1 MVKRATPEMFSLYK
15 LSITLHKTFNEA
27 IPETEWIGLN
37 FDQVNMSRQRDFRIL
52 KINKLLIGRNILCNR
67 FYELNGK
74 IPLEWFNMS
83 KNAFK
88 IICKNKFLTHV
99 S

>member
-52 KINKLLIGRNILCNR
+52 KNNKLLIGRNILCNR
-67 FYELNGK
+67 FYELKGK
-74 IPLEWFNMS
+74 IPLDWLDMS
-83 KNAFK
+83 KMHSKLSVKTN
-88 IICKNKFLTHV
+88 